1 MADDKNEV
9 LLVTRHNG
17 LYHILPDMKRNRRY
31 FEQQNKINKLQKYKV
46 QPMTQKEADKIVA
59 DNNGHDKDYV
69 IYQNSG
75 KVIAALQENKSV
87 LEKQI
92 ADLQAQLAEATNA
105 KGDAG
110 DKLNAAELV
119 QKIKEAWTEDEVN
132 ALVTKD
138 EKRSTVLTA
147 REQQLQM
154 INKK

>member
-9 LLVTRHNG
+9 LLVTGYNG
-17 LYHILPDMKRNRRY
+17 LYHIIPDMKRNRRY
-31 FEQQNKINKLQKYKV
+31 FETQNKINRLQKYKV
-46 QPMTQKEADKIVA
+46 QPMSQKEADKIVV
-59 DNNGHDKDYV
+59 DSEGHDKDYV

-75 KVIAALQENKSV
+75 KVIAALQQNRTA
-87 LEKQI
+87 LEAQI
-92 ADLQAQLAEATNA
+92 AELQAQLSEATNA